1 METSVVASVLL
12 AALGV
17 ALWEALEALEWA
29 VVMEWAEEQWEAL
42 AVEPSVE

>member
-1 METSVVASVLL
+1 MEVSVVAWAVA

-29 VVMEWAEEQWEAL
+29 TVMEWAEEQWEAL
-42 AVEPSVE
+42 AV